1 MAKRIKK
8 LKEYGFNT
16 ENRTYVIAEIGIN
29 HGGNIDVAKKLIDS
43 AAKTGCD
50 AVKFQTYITE
60 KRVTQDSPIFDIL
73 KKCELPFSA
82 FGELKEHASQCGL
95 DFFSTPFDEESLTC
109 LQEIECD
116 LYKVASF
123 DVVNHKFLSSIAQT
137 EKPVVLSVGMAN
149 IDEIKSAYQILRKGT
164 EKIAFLHCISAY
176 PTQERDANLAAIYEL
191 QDKFDC
197 VIGQSDHTND
207 IQVPLYAVAAGAQII
222 EKHYK
227 IDESMDCVDGP
238 VSITQ
243 KQMVGMVREIRRI
256 ESIFG
261 DGRVDISNAQE
272 GTKQFRRY
280 S

>member
-1 MAKRIKK
+1 MSKRIKK

-29 HGGNIDVAKKLIDS
+29 HGGNVGVAKKLIDS

-60 KRVTQDSPIFDIL
+60 KRVPQDSPIFDIL
-73 KKCELPFSA
+73 KKCELPLSA
-82 FGELKEHASQCGL
+82 FGELKEHASQCNL
-95 DFFSTPFDEESLTC
+95 CFFSTPFDEESLTC
-109 LQEIECD
+109 LQEIGCD

-123 DVVNHKFLSSIAQT
+123 DVVNHKFLSLIAQT
-137 EKPVVLSVGMAN
+137 EKPVILSVGMAN
-149 IDEIKSAYQILRKGT
+149 IDEIKSAYRILQNGT
-164 EKIAFLHCISAY
+164 EKIALLHCVSAY
-176 PTQERDANLAAIYEL
+176 PTQGQDANLAAIYEL

-227 IDESMDCVDGP
+227 IDETMDCVDGP

-243 KQMVGMVREIRRI
+243 KYMTEMVREIRRI
-256 ESIFG
+256 ECIFG
-261 DGRVDISNAQE
+261 DRKVGMSRAQE